1 MEEHLYHG
9 TEARYNEYSILELLF
24 DLGIRPLSPDG
35 TLRGALDGPVL
46 DIGCGRHANLVEH
59 LNGSG
64 LKAEGVD
71 PDVLD
76 ELAGRDYLMKQKAEK
91 IPRSD
96 GYYGTALSHMSLYQG
111 GMLFAGFMWPEKRD
125 GDFVE
130 AYKEFYREHV
140 KPELMATLKETK
152 RVLRPGGKFIIH
164 PIPLLWLMDVD
175 SELKSQGYSFIVE
188 DVPPFIKKVS
198 DHMKEMGMEYM
209 KRLILKMPE

>member
-1 MEEHLYHG
+1 MDEHLYHG

-35 TLRGALDGPVL
+35 TLRGALDDPVL
-46 DIGCGRHANLVEH
+46 DIGCGKHANLVEH

-64 LKAEGVD
+64 IKAEGVD
-71 PDVLD
+71 PEVLD
-76 ELAGRDYLMKQKAEK
+76 ELVAKDYLMKQKAEK
-91 IPRSD
+91 IPRRD
-96 GYYGTALSHMSLYQG
+96 GHYGTVLSHMSLYQG
-111 GMLFAGFMWPEKRD
+111 GMLFSAFMWPEKRD
-125 GDFVE
+125 SDFVE
-130 AYKEFYREHV
+130 AYKEFYREYV